1 MTNNAEN
8 PGPLNSDWERL
19 FAQSGD
25 ARLVFALAEP
35 FSVVYANDSA
45 RELFGRSAG
54 VLRDYLSSDD
64 YETHFGPRGHIAKW
78 TQAPKV
84 LDMGTRRTLRGVH
97 RSGRELV
104 IQIGLD
110 PIFDHDGN
118 LQYAQLRISQED
130 VFHRELV
137 AKHRELELQHTA
149 AIKEREQDSRD
160 LQSEHTRQITI
171 IAMILIGV
179 LSIMPLLAGFWMT
192 VDGSDDALVEMGR
205 QLGDRKSVV

>member
-1 MTNNAEN
+1 
-8 PGPLNSDWERL
+8 
-19 FAQSGD
+19 
-25 ARLVFALAEP
+25 
-35 FSVVYANDSA
+35 
-45 RELFGRSAG
+45 
-54 VLRDYLSSDD
+54 
-64 YETHFGPRGHIAKW
+64 
-78 TQAPKV
+78 
-84 LDMGTRRTLRGVH
+84 
-97 RSGRELV
+97 GRELV

-205 QLGDRKSVV
+205 QLGTLAIAGLSSTVTYFCTRSGKTKSPPGATHDSPQP